1 MPHYAFSSSS
11 FGTTLQRPVLV
22 GNFGPLADPVVS
34 AAQGTTRLPVVDL
47 TLPSSF
53 ERPVSPVAGT
63 DQQAAKRGK
72 LSLLASDLDGS
83 RNMEVDDQNL
93 ESNSGIH
100 SVDRVASL
108 DKDSVPPKVS
118 YARVVAGTN
127 SQMVVEPP
135 PSLDD
140 VIGSEA
146 SHPVNVRTS
155 ATESRIDST
164 RDENK
169 VYGPWMIAPSR
180 RRQPR
185 NDTNRSKDPA
195 IILNSSG
202 GSRFAI
208 LEENGEKELVSPVDG
223 VDNSCSVERSPAG
236 VSESAV
242 NRGGVNTA
250 RSLAGTV
257 DVRQSSTGV
266 TAPIQVVTSVG
277 NQTTRVESHAV
288 RNDSGNHSAIAIL
301 DAANESRRQSLVNVG
316 GRLGTSR
323 KTAGDSLKA
332 ISRLRKGKENRPP
345 LRPLLRE
352 WLPPD
357 LPSATTSTGQSS
369 GVSFAAGGEVD
380 HVIPSVMVLSRGDTL
395 GSTELNASDH

>member
-1 MPHYAFSSSS
+1 
-11 FGTTLQRPVLV
+11 
-22 GNFGPLADPVVS
+22 
-34 AAQGTTRLPVVDL
+34 
-47 TLPSSF
+47 
-53 ERPVSPVAGT
+53 
-63 DQQAAKRGK
+63 
-72 LSLLASDLDGS
+72 
-83 RNMEVDDQNL
+83 
-93 ESNSGIH
+93 
-100 SVDRVASL
+100 
-108 DKDSVPPKVS
+108 
-118 YARVVAGTN
+118 
-127 SQMVVEPP
+127 MVVEPP

-140 VIGSEA
+140 VIVSSDDVKVDKSGSFPSVEFSEQVHEHIDHSMCRSLIIRLLGRSTGYKTLLGRIRVLWQPQGTFQLVDLANDYFLVMFENEYDYDHVLEGGPWTGSEA

-155 ATESRIDST
+155 ATESRTDST
-164 RDENK
+164 RDENE
-169 VYGPWMIAPSR
+169 
-180 RRQPR
+180 
-185 NDTNRSKDPA
+185 DPGV
-195 IILNSSG
+195 ILNSSG

-223 VDNSCSVERSPAG
+223 VDNSSVERSPAG

-257 DVRQSSTGV
+257 DVRKSSTGV
-266 TAPIQVVTSVG
+266 TAPVQVVTSV
-277 NQTTRVESHAV
+277 
-288 RNDSGNHSAIAIL
+288 AIAIL

-323 KTAGDSLKA
+323 KSAGDSLKA
-332 ISRLRKGKENRPP
+332 ISRSRKGKENRPS

-380 HVIPSVMVLSRGDTL
+380 HVIPPVMVPSRGDTL
-395 GSTELNASDH
+395 GSTKLNASDH